1 MFLLAIA
8 TLLVVVVPSN
18 TGGDEQTGLAN
29 QFVNSWRIYEGLSI
43 RGVLITNE
51 GESSETKESF
61 VANYP
66 RCEKSVLPKYE
77 IGITIPNPGEPHIT
91 EPDLIIESC
100 GFVEG
105 EFLSFE
111 RELVSKDPPGDRLSH
126 LIMGAGGP
134 SFRYYNLDNLLL
146 YGLNGMAPRMLFGRK
161 LESLDWR
168 IEVLSEEEY
177 LGIKCSKVRLKP
189 TTSEDPFTEW
199 LVAREP
205 NWLPLKLVGGSFE
218 ADTLKLF
225 DQREVLSVK
234 VIGGVLVAI
243 HTRSKLPGDR
253 FDVYISAVTS
263 LPESHKGIYD
273 YNDLTG
279 VIFNGDYAKATRKGS
294 PRIPYVQAK
303 RERDQQGSNTLE
315 YIPYSPTEQSL
326 IREYILAKTQARS
339 PMTNWF
345 RYGFYAIVAIASVY
359 VVRSYLWRR
368 KLS

>member
-1 MFLLAIA
+1 MFILAIA
-8 TLLVVVVPSN
+8 TLLVVVPSN
-18 TGGDEQTGLAN
+18 PGGNEHTALVD
-29 QFVNSWRIYEGLSI
+29 QFLNSWRIYEGHSV

-51 GESSETKESF
+51 RESSETKESF

-91 EPDLIIESC
+91 EPNLIVDSI

-105 EFLSFE
+105 EFLHFE
-111 RELVSKDPPGDRLSH
+111 RELVSRDPPGDRLSH

-189 TTSEDPFTEW
+189 AASEDPFTDW

-234 VIGGVLVAI
+234 VIGGVLVAN
-243 HTRSKLPGDR
+243 HARSKLPGDR
-253 FDVYISAVTS
+253 FDVYISSVTS
-263 LPESHKGIYD
+263 LPATHKGIYD

-303 RERDQQGSNTLE
+303 RECDQQGSNTLE

-326 IREYILAKTQARS
+326 IREYILAKTQPRS

-359 VVRSYLWRR
+359 VVRCYLWRR